1 MRDKVRRLVANVLLR
16 IVIRYF
22 TERTVHWMTYIDGQ
36 PLHRATGKLT
46 GGSVIRDKSGMPTG
60 ATMLF
65 AMPGVSIKDIRRFPL
80 SSLKRDKVLGWCIF
94 SD

>member
-1 MRDKVRRLVANVLLR
+1 MLKRLVANVLLKV
-16 IVIRYF
+16 VIRYF
-22 TERTVHWMTYIDGQ
+22 TERKVHWMTYVDGQ

-46 GGSVIRDKSGMPTG
+46 GGIINRDRYGMPTG

-80 SSLKRDKVLGWCIF
+80 TSLKRDPHLGWCIF